1 LHPWHSAARI
11 AATNRLG
18 AGGSMDEDQ
27 SKQGK
32 LLMLR
37 QQHRDLDAA
46 IESLEA
52 SVVADQLQLRR
63 LKKQKLLLKDVIQ
76 QVEDSLIPNI
86 IA

>member
-1 LHPWHSAARI
+1 MASNSA
-11 AATNRLG
+11 LG
-18 AGGSMDEDQ
+18 RVPMDADQ
-27 SKQGK
+27 TKQGK

-46 IESLEA
+46 IESLEE

-63 LKKQKLLLKDVIQ
+63 LKKQKLHLKDAIQ

>member
-1 LHPWHSAARI
+1 MDADQ
-11 AATNRLG
+11 TN
-18 AGGSMDEDQ
+18 
-27 SKQGK
+27 KGK

-46 IESLEA
+46 IESLEE

-63 LKKQKLLLKDVIQ
+63 LKKQKLQLKDAIQ

>member
-1 LHPWHSAARI
+1 MASGKG
-11 AATNRLG
+11 LG
-18 AGGSMDEDQ
+18 RVRMDGDQ
-27 SKQGK
+27 SRQGQ

-46 IESLEA
+46 IESLEE

-63 LKKQKLLLKDVIQ
+63 LKKQKLHLKDAIQ